1 MTSNIKMKLALIL
14 GSTLLLLLVT
24 VGATFYTARLQEGDA
39 VVINIAGRQR
49 MLSQKTIKEAYTI
62 SLSESEKAAEYR
74 KKLRKT
80 VDLFEKSIHGLI
92 DGDIELGLP
101 PTTNPEILAQINKV
115 HDIWA
120 GIHESAEIIITVE
133 DKTDNR
139 YLSAIE
145 FLGAKNEDLL
155 HEVDKVVQM
164 YEMAASQKVQRLI
177 VVLIIFTL
185 SSVAIFAI
193 GWRAYGHYIAK
204 PLQVV
209 VASIDQVAGGDLSNP
224 KIPIKSSDEIGQ
236 LGASINS
243 MVEGLRERDRIKDLF
258 CRFQTVEVMDSLL
271 KMPES
276 FQLSGGRRKITIMFT
291 DLRGFTALS
300 DSIEPEQVVRLLNQ
314 YFESMFGICQKY
326 KGIINEI
333 LGDGLVAYFGAPLI
347 DENHI
352 ENAIACAVQMQNAM
366 KKINQKF
373 FEKESHEL
381 KMGIGL
387 NTGEVVV
394 GNIGCQSRTKYAAVG
409 SNVNLAARITSCAD
423 GGQIFC
429 SDLIVQEIEPVLQ
442 IKQQMHVSLKG
453 ISEPVKIYNIVG
465 INGQHN
471 VHLSKINIEH
481 SNDRCVI
488 DWN

>member
-62 SLSESEKAAEYR
+62 SLSESEKAAEHR

-80 VDLFEKSIHGLI
+80 VDLFEKSIHGLK

-120 GIHESAEIIITVE
+120 RIHESAEIIIIVE
-133 DKTDNR
+133 DKTDKR

-145 FLGAKNEDLL
+145 FLGAKNENLL
-155 HEVDKVVQM
+155 HEVDKMVHM

-177 VVLIIFTL
+177 VVLIIFAL

-209 VASIDQVAGGDLSNP
+209 VASLDQVAGGDLSNP
-224 KIPIKSSDEIGQ
+224 KIPIKTNDEIGQ
-236 LGASINS
+236 LSAAINS
-243 MVEGLRERDRIKDLF
+243 MIEGLRERDRIKDLF
-258 CRFQTVEVMDSLL
+258 GRFQTVEVMDSLL

-276 FQLSGGRRKITIMFT
+276 FQLSGGPRKITVMFT

-300 DSIEPEQVVRLLNQ
+300 DSIEPEQVVRILNQ

-366 KKINQKF
+366 KKISQDF

-387 NTGEVVV
+387 NTGEVIV

-409 SNVNLAARITSCAD
+409 RNVNLAARIANCAD

-442 IKQQMHVSLKG
+442 IKQQMHASLKG
-453 ISEPVKIYNIVG
+453 ISEPVKIFNIVG

-471 VHLSKINIEH
+471 VHLREINIEH
-481 SNDRCVI
+481 SNDRFVI
-488 DWN
+488 DWS

>member
-49 MLSQKTIKEAYTI
+49 MLSQKAIKETYTI

-80 VDLFEKSIHGLI
+80 VDLFEKSIHGLK

-133 DKTDNR
+133 DKTDKR

-155 HEVDKVVQM
+155 HEVDKMVHM

-177 VVLIIFTL
+177 VVLIIFAL

-209 VASIDQVAGGDLSNP
+209 VASLDQVAGGDLSNP
-224 KIPIKSSDEIGQ
+224 KIPIKSNDEIGQ
-236 LGASINS
+236 LSAAINS
-243 MVEGLRERDRIKDLF
+243 MIEGLRERDRIKDLF
-258 CRFQTVEVMDSLL
+258 GRFQTVEVMDSLL

-300 DSIEPEQVVRLLNQ
+300 DSIEPEQVVRILNQ

-333 LGDGLVAYFGAPLI
+333 LGDGLVAYFGAPLK

-366 KKINQKF
+366 IKINQEF

-387 NTGEVVV
+387 NTGEVIV

-409 SNVNLAARITSCAD
+409 SNVNLAARITNCAD

-429 SDLIVQEIEPVLQ
+429 SDLIVQEIGPVLQ

-465 INGQHN
+465 IDGQHN

>member
-1 MTSNIKMKLALIL
+1 MMSSLKMKLALIL

-39 VVINIAGRQR
+39 AVINVAGRQR

-62 SLSESEKAAEYR
+62 SFSGSEKATDYR
-74 KKLRKT
+74 KKLKKT

-101 PTTNPEILAQINKV
+101 PTTDPEILAQINKV

-120 GIHESAEIIITVE
+120 GIHESAEIIITVK
-133 DKTDNR
+133 DKSDSR
-139 YLSAIE
+139 YLSAME
-145 FLGAKNEDLL
+145 FMGNKNEDLL
-155 HEVDKVVQM
+155 HQVDKVVQM
-164 YEMAASQKVQRLI
+164 YEMAASQKVQQLI

-193 GWRAYGHYIAK
+193 GWRAYGHYVAK
-204 PLQVV
+204 PLQLMVT
-209 VASIDQVAGGDLSNP
+209 SLDQVAVGDLSTP

-236 LGASINS
+236 LSLTINS
-243 MVEGLRERDRIKDLF
+243 MVEDLRERDRIKDLF
-258 CRFQTVEVMDSLL
+258 GRFQTVEVMDSLL

-276 FQLSGGRRKITIMFT
+276 FLLSGGRKKITIMFT

-300 DSIEPEQVVRLLNQ
+300 DSIEPEQVVRILNQ
-314 YFESMFGICQKY
+314 HFESMFGICQKY

-333 LGDGLVAYFGAPLI
+333 LGDGMVVYFGAPLK

-352 ENAIACAVQMQNAM
+352 ENAIACAVQMQNEM
-366 KKINQKF
+366 IKINREF
-373 FEKESHEL
+373 FEKEPYEL

-394 GNIGCQSRTKYAAVG
+394 GYIGCQSRTKYAAVG
-409 SNVNLAARITSCAD
+409 SNVNLAARIANCAD
-423 GGQIFC
+423 GEQIFC
-429 SDLIVQEIEPVLQ
+429 SDLIVQEIKPVLQ
-442 IKQQMHVSLKG
+442 IRQQMHVSFKG
-453 ISEPVKIYNIVG
+453 ISEPVKIYNVVG
-465 INGQHN
+465 IDGQHN
-471 VHLSKINIEH
+471 VHLSKINIDH
-481 SNDRCVI
+481 SNERLCFS
-488 DWN
+488 

>member
-14 GSTLLLLLVT
+14 GSTLLLLLAT

-49 MLSQKTIKEAYTI
+49 MLSQKTIKETYTI

-80 VDLFEKSIHGLI
+80 VDLFEKSIHGLK
-92 DGDIELGLP
+92 DGDIEVGLP

-133 DKTDNR
+133 DKTDKR

-155 HEVDKVVQM
+155 HEVDKMVHM

-177 VVLIIFTL
+177 VVLIIFAL

-209 VASIDQVAGGDLSNP
+209 VASLDQVAGGDLSNP

-236 LGASINS
+236 LSAAINN
-243 MVEGLRERDRIKDLF
+243 MIEGLRERDRIKDLF
-258 CRFQTVEVMDSLL
+258 GRFQTVEVMDSLL
-271 KMPES
+271 KMPEN
-276 FQLSGGRRKITIMFT
+276 FQLSGERRKITIMFT

-300 DSIEPEQVVRLLNQ
+300 DSIEPEQVVHILNQ

-333 LGDGLVAYFGAPLI
+333 LGDGLVR
-347 DENHI
+347 D
-352 ENAIACAVQMQNAM
+352 
-366 KKINQKF
+366 
-373 FEKESHEL
+373 
-381 KMGIGL
+381 
-387 NTGEVVV
+387 
-394 GNIGCQSRTKYAAVG
+394 SR
-409 SNVNLAARITSCAD
+409 R
-423 GGQIFC
+423 
-429 SDLIVQEIEPVLQ
+429 
-442 IKQQMHVSLKG
+442 
-453 ISEPVKIYNIVG
+453 
-465 INGQHN
+465 
-471 VHLSKINIEH
+471 
-481 SNDRCVI
+481 
-488 DWN
+488 